1 MEMSGI
7 NQDENNTA
15 SDGTCDDSSKTEMEK
30 KSILERSEAM
40 VEGVLSQ
47 VDRDMRGRL
56 YCALLLL
63 QRFYIKSILY
73 IFTDGLQ
80 TKELNEVTDMKTDG
94 GNGSDIALE
103 GPVIEVIG
111 MNTDGEN
118 GLDIVL
124 EEPAIEVTDMNTDGG
139 NGVDIVLEE
148 PAIVLPC
155 DDDPTVSTSQEEVR
169 EGMDNIEFIGVP
181 EIGEEEEVIVQTT
194 QDQGNATSNE
204 ASLAENNVQE
214 NSRKRRI
221 RATYNDPLSKSMI
234 QVKYTYIKSSDSSFS
249 ANANSQTQ
257 PRGEQATIPTVT
269 ISSDDSDSGK
279 K

>member
-1 MEMSGI
+1 
-7 NQDENNTA
+7 
-15 SDGTCDDSSKTEMEK
+15 
-30 KSILERSEAM
+30 
-40 VEGVLSQ
+40 
-47 VDRDMRGRL
+47 
-56 YCALLLL
+56 
-63 QRFYIKSILY
+63 
-73 IFTDGLQ
+73 
-80 TKELNEVTDMKTDG
+80 MKTDG

-103 GPVIEVIG
+103 GPVIEVID

-155 DDDPTVSTSQEEVR
+155 DEDPTVSTSQEEVR
-169 EGMDNIEFIGVP
+169 EDMDNIEFIGVP

-194 QDQGNATSNE
+194 KDQGNATSNE

-249 ANANSQTQ
+249 ANANPQAQ

-279 K
+279 KWSLDKLI